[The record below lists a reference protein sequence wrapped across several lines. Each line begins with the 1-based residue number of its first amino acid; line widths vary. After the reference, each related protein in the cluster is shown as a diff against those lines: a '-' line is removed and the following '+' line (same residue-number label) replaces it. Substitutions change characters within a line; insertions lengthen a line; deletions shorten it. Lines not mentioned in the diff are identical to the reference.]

1 VPIVPQVDHDGDSRN
16 FEAYPEV
23 DLDSLPPPD
32 GVTVNGS
39 DQQDIID
46 NDPLLFDD
54 F

>member
-1 VPIVPQVDHDGDSRN
+1 
-16 FEAYPEV
+16 
-23 DLDSLPPPD
+23 LPPPD

-54 F
+54 FWSMLSIDLN